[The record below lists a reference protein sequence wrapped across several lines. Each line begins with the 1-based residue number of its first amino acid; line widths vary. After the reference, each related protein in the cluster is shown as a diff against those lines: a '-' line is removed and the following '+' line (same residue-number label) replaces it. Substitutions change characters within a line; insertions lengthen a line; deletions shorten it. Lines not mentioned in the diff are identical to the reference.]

1 MSILRLLNEQ
11 QSAIWQRE
19 RDLIRRLLHTLDGWE
34 IETSDSEHLH
44 QALDQLNE
52 LFLLVVVGEFNS
64 GKSALINAL
73 LGETFLKEGVTPTTD
88 RIYIVKHGEPGNP
101 EFISDDVRVVRYPAE
116 ILREVHIV
124 DTPGTNAVMR
134 HHEAIVR
141 EFVPR
146 SDMVIFVTSA
156 DRPFTESEREFLEN
170 IRKWGK
176 KVVVI
181 INKIDILQDA
191 EAIDEVVSFVSNQVQ
206 RLLDF
211 EPELFQLSARAAQQM
226 TADDSDSKQTEAF
239 QRFQEYLQ
247 ETLSKESIINLKLLN
262 PLGVSLKIARQ
273 YKDLAQKRV
282 DVLADDSATL
292 QKVQN
297 QLELFESD
305 TQAEFGRHLDRI
317 EKELLSMRMRGE
329 EFLDDRLRILKIRDM
344 LNSKKMRAAFE
355 SDVVGDTPQQIEH
368 HVEEIIDWLVERELR
383 QWRLMADELGR
394 RKETE
399 ALRDAA
405 KQAASGFAYNR
416 RQLLDSVGAQ
426 ADQVVASF
434 DQKAEAARLT
444 ESVRE
449 SVALVGLVEVG
460 AISLGL
466 ILSAVLTT
474 AAADVT
480 GILAAGVLGILGLA
494 VIPFR
499 RNQAK
504 REFRQKMSQLQVSLR
519 EVLTENFKRELER
532 SVGRLREAIAPYRR
546 FVLSEEDQLKD
557 VLSELDDTEVEFQSL
572 KEEIER

>member
-1 MSILRLLNEQ
+1 MSILRLLNEH
-11 QSAIWQRE
+11 QSAIWQQERE
-19 RDLIRRLLHTLDGWE
+19 LIGRLLHTLDSWE
-34 IETSDSEHLH
+34 IETSDGEHLR

-73 LGETFLKEGVTPTTD
+73 LGEIYLTEGVTPTTD
-88 RIYIVKHGEPGNP
+88 RIYIVKHGEPGSP
-101 EFISDDVRVVRYPAE
+101 EFISEDVRVVRYPAE

-124 DTPGTNAVMR
+124 DTPGTNAVLR

-141 EFVPR
+141 EFIPR

-156 DRPFTESEREFLEN
+156 DRPFTESERDFLEN

-181 INKIDILQDA
+181 INKIDILQDS
-191 EAIDEVVSFVSNQVQ
+191 EAINEVVSFVSNQVQ

-211 EPELFQLSARAAQQM
+211 EPELFQLSARTAQKM
-226 TADDSDSKQTEAF
+226 KPDDSDSKYAEAF
-239 QRFQEYLQ
+239 KRFQEYLQ
-247 ETLSKESIINLKLLN
+247 ETLSKESIIKLKLLN
-262 PLGVSLKIARQ
+262 PLGVGLKIARQ
-273 YKDLAQKRV
+273 YKDIAQNRV
-282 DVLADDSATL
+282 DVLVDDSATL
-292 QKVQN
+292 KKVQN

-305 TQAEFGRHLDRI
+305 TEAEFGRHLDRI

-355 SDVVGDTPQQIEH
+355 GEVVDDTPPQIEH

-416 RQLLDSVGAQ
+416 RQLLDSVGTQ
-426 ADQVVASF
+426 ADHVIASF

-444 ESVRE
+444 ETVRE
-449 SVALVGLVEVG
+449 SIALAGLVEVG

-466 ILSAVLTT
+466 ILKAVLTT
-474 AAADVT
+474 AAADAT
-480 GILAAGVLGILGLA
+480 GLLAAGILGVLGLA
-494 VIPFR
+494 VIPYR
-499 RNQAK
+499 RGAAK
-504 REFRQKMSQLQVSLR
+504 REFRKKMSQLQASLR
-519 EVLTENFKRELER
+519 GVLTENFKRELER

-546 FVLSEEDQLKD
+546 FILNEEDQLKG
-557 VLSELDDTEVEFQSL
+557 VLSELKDA
-572 KEEIER
+572 EIELQNLEAEIDR

>member
-1 MSILRLLNEQ
+1 MSILRLLNEH
-11 QSAIWQRE
+11 QSAIWQQERE
-19 RDLIRRLLHTLDGWE
+19 LIRRLLHTLDSWD
-34 IETSDSEHLH
+34 IETSDGEHLR

-73 LGETFLKEGVTPTTD
+73 LGEIYLTEGVTPTTD
-88 RIYIVKHGEPGNP
+88 RIYIVKHGEPGST
-101 EFISDDVRVVRYPAE
+101 EFISEDVRVVRYPAE

-124 DTPGTNAVMR
+124 DTPGTNAVLR

-141 EFVPR
+141 EFIPR

-156 DRPFTESEREFLEN
+156 DRPFTESERDFLEN
-170 IRKWGK
+170 IRMWGK

-191 EAIDEVVSFVSNQVQ
+191 EAINEVVSFVSNQVQ

-211 EPELFQLSARAAQQM
+211 EPELFQLSARTAQKM
-226 TADDSDSKQTEAF
+226 KLDDSDSKYAEAF

-247 ETLSKESIINLKLLN
+247 EALSKESIIKLKLLN
-262 PLGVSLKIARQ
+262 PLGVGLKIARQ
-273 YKDLAQKRV
+273 YKDIAQNRV

-292 QKVQN
+292 KKVQN

-305 TQAEFGRHLDRI
+305 TEAEFGRHLDRI

-344 LNSKKMRAAFE
+344 LNSKKMRTAFE
-355 SDVVGDTPQQIEH
+355 SEVVDDTPPQIEH

-416 RQLLDSVGAQ
+416 RQLLDSVGTQ
-426 ADQVVASF
+426 ADHVIASF

-444 ESVRE
+444 ETVRE
-449 SVALVGLVEVG
+449 SIALAGLVEVG

-466 ILSAVLTT
+466 ILKAVLTT
-474 AAADVT
+474 AAADAT
-480 GILAAGVLGILGLA
+480 GLLAAGILGVLGLA
-494 VIPFR
+494 VIPYR
-499 RNQAK
+499 RGAAK
-504 REFRQKMSQLQVSLR
+504 REFRKKMSQLQASLR
-519 EVLTENFKRELER
+519 GVLTENFKRELER

-546 FVLSEEDQLKD
+546 FILNEEDQLKG
-557 VLSELDDTEVEFQSL
+557 VLSELKDA
-572 KEEIER
+572 EIELQNLEAEIDR